1 MFFTDKKWKFREEKR
16 KIYAQQKFEK
26 EFAIETR
33 KAYEREKENEIR
45 ALKKKHT
52 YVSDQNKKI
61 TTTKILMYL
70 ILANCTVIE
79 IYSMWVMYHFADL
92 SALYSLIG
100 AVIGESLSFAIYCFK
115 SFNETKE
122 EELLKLQ
129 RDKFLY
135 ETNQTNKH
143 NEEDIEEDDIPDE
156 ES

>member
-1 MFFTDKKWKFREEKR
+1 MGFTNKKWRTKEEKR
-16 KIYAQQKFEK
+16 KLRAQQKFEK
-26 EFAIETR
+26 EFVIESR

-45 ALKKKHT
+45 ELKKKHT
-52 YVSDQNKKI
+52 YRDNQNKRLS
-61 TTTKILMYL
+61 TTKKLMYL
-70 ILANCTVIE
+70 ILINCTAIE
-79 IYSMWVMYHFADL
+79 LYSMWVMYHFADL

-122 EELLKLQ
+122 EEIMKLQ

-135 ETNQTNKH
+135 ETHQIDKPC
-143 NEEDIEEDDIPDE
+143 EEDIEEDDIPDE